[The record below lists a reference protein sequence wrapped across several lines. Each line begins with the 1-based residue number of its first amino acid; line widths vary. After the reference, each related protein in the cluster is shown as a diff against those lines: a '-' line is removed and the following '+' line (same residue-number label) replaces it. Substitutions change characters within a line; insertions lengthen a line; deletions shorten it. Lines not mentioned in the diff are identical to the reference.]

1 MRGTGKGAMAIVS
14 NPYRAGCA
22 RSGIGAEVPSPGTDA
37 QAFPALLSLYP
48 AGWGGSDRSRGAG
61 R

>member
-1 MRGTGKGAMAIVS
+1 MGKGAMAVVS
-14 NPYRAGCA
+14 SPYRAGGA
-22 RSGIGAEVPSPGTDA
+22 RFGIGAEVPSPGTDA
-37 QAFPALLSLYP
+37 QAFLALLSPYP

>member
-1 MRGTGKGAMAIVS
+1 MAVVS
-14 NPYRAGCA
+14 NPYRAGGA

-37 QAFPALLSLYP
+37 QAFLALLSLYP